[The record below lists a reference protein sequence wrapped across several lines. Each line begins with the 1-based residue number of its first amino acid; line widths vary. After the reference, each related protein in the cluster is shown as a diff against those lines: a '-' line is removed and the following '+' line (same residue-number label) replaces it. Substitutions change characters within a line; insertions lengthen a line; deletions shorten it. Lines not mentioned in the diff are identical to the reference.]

1 MLRLNFKKYL
11 LRSFFL
17 LAGFVVFLT
26 SCSLFEKQTESA
38 DKIIQKASR
47 QKIFFAP
54 YDLVWKAA
62 HQSIKYTI
70 ASENQDFG
78 VIETDYVKAVDG
90 WLPPDKV
97 KPEYKSAR
105 YKLNLT
111 FAKGKIDGRESTRI
125 TIDKKVEIFRDFISE
140 KQIISSDG
148 LEELSLFYRIERE
161 IIIAQA
167 LKKAATG
174 PATGSGATPSPR

>member
-1 MLRLNFKKYL
+1 MRQLISSLQKYF
-11 LRSFFL
+11 SIPIFCFL
-17 LAGFVVFLT
+17 VSPLCG
-26 SCSLFEKQTESA
+26 CSLFERQNDST

-90 WLPPDKV
+90 WLSPDRS

-105 YKLNLT
+105 YKLTFT
-111 FAKGKIDGRESTRI
+111 FAKGKFEGRESTRV
-125 TIDKKVEIFRDFISE
+125 TIDKVIEVFRDFISE
-140 KQIISSDG
+140 KQIIPSDG
-148 LEELSLFYRIERE
+148 LEELTLFYRIERE
-161 IIIAQA
+161 ILISQA
-167 LKKAATG
+167 LKKAYDANAASA
-174 PATGSGATPSPR
+174 PNH